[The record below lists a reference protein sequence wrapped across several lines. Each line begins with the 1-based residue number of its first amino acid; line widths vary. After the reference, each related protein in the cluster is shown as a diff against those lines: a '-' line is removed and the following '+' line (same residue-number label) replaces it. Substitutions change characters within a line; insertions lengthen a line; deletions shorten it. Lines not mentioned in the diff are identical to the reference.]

1 MKSLVIRIPLGDEA
15 QDSIYY
21 LGANMKFSAG
31 DIVTSCLLG
40 ELPDQLMDIEEGN
53 FSLELCDLPKPETRG
68 EVGFEI
74 PTFEVM
80 G

>member
-1 MKSLVIRIPLGDEA
+1 MKCLVITIPLGEKA

-21 LGANMKFSAG
+21 LGASMRFSAE
-31 DIVTSCLLG
+31 DIFTSCLLG

-53 FSLELCDLPKPETRG
+53 FLLELCDLPKPETRG
-68 EVGFEI
+68 KVNLEI
-74 PTFEVM
+74 PSFEVM

>member
-1 MKSLVIRIPLGDEA
+1 MKCLLITIPLEEKA
-15 QDSIYY
+15 VESVYY
-21 LGANMKFSAG
+21 LGANMRFSAE

-40 ELPDQLMDIEEGN
+40 ELPDQLMDIEEGC
-53 FSLELCDLPKPETRG
+53 FSLEICDLPKPETRG
-68 EVGFEI
+68 KVSFEI